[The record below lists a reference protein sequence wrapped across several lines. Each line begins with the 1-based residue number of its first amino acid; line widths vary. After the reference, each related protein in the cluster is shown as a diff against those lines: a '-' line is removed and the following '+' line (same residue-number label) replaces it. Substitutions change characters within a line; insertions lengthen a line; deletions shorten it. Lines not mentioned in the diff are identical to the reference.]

1 MHDGKDAGL
10 SGAFGVAG
18 GSAGTQVMQRNLTRL
33 TIVIAVLFALNSI
46 LLGFRQR
53 PLGRRAAGHPWPE
66 RRAQTDVARRQ
77 HEPFAVFTKPSYM
90 GDNVGLTSR
99 TAPRS

>member
-1 MHDGKDAGL
+1 MTIVLVGLQVLLCFGLIVLVLMHDGKDAGL

-46 LLGFRQR
+46 LLGFQDD
-53 PLGRRAAGHPWPE
+53 L
-66 RRAQTDVARRQ
+66 
-77 HEPFAVFTKPSYM
+77 
-90 GDNVGLTSR
+90 
-99 TAPRS
+99 

>member
-1 MHDGKDAGL
+1 VTIVLVGLQVLLCFGLIVLVLMHDGKDAGL

-46 LLGFRQR
+46 LLGFQDD
-53 PLGRRAAGHPWPE
+53 L
-66 RRAQTDVARRQ
+66 
-77 HEPFAVFTKPSYM
+77 
-90 GDNVGLTSR
+90 
-99 TAPRS
+99 

>member
-1 MHDGKDAGL
+1 MTIVLVGLQVLLCFGVIVLVLMHDGKDAGL

-46 LLGFRQR
+46 LLGFQDD
-53 PLGRRAAGHPWPE
+53 L
-66 RRAQTDVARRQ
+66 
-77 HEPFAVFTKPSYM
+77 
-90 GDNVGLTSR
+90 
-99 TAPRS
+99 